1 MPGASAFTIPPSE
14 AHFDWPPNNTVL
26 PASQWSRGIPVP
38 TFLAPTGVADCRA
51 LERGVPPTL
60 RTAYE
65 CYALSIAWGLRM
77 GNAGGWVG
85 NLLVELALL
94 VNDQLAWVGT
104 DSGAGAQ
111 TNESGPTPVI
121 IANGIINADLVN
133 PVRINPRER
142 LSLRIGM
149 AVDAPV
155 TPSPGTFITMAA
167 TVAEQDVLASG
178 ATTVSPVA
186 VQSTI
191 SYQIID
197 LPGARSL

>member
-14 AHFDWPPNNTVL
+14 ADFSWPPDDTVL
-26 PASQWSRGIPVP
+26 PASQWMRGIPVP
-38 TFLAPTGVADCRA
+38 TALAPTGVADCRA

-60 RTAYE
+60 RTRYE

-94 VNDQLAWVGT
+94 INGQLAWVGV
-104 DSGAGAQ
+104 DSGMGAQ
-111 TNESGPTPVI
+111 ANEPAPVI
-121 IANGIINADLVN
+121 IANGVINADLVN
-133 PVRINPRER
+133 PVVINPRER

-149 AVDAPV
+149 AVDTPV
-155 TPSPGTFITMAA
+155 TPNALTFITGAA
-167 TVAEQDVLASG
+167 TVGQQTVLPSGSTDVSD
-178 ATTVSPVA
+178 TA

-197 LPGARSL
+197 LPGTRSL